1 MDCREVQDQLIEFY
15 EDQLDRKDAEHMR
28 GHLAICPLCREEL
41 SSIEK
46 VIVGLKSQRLPDP
59 GEVFWR
65 GFPKRVR
72 EAFCEGRGAVRD
84 PILPRLWE
92 GFYRTT
98 RWFPFSKPVSAAVSI
113 VAIVLIIAG
122 LLFFKAGWFW
132 TGSRGIGGEIVEEYF
147 GGMGAVVS
155 PFAPVIVENLSLHQL
170 DDISKELMGRLG
182 GAASLG
188 AEILKGDGFF
198 QEEEVFIQLEGL
210 NSKELDFVYDALKS
224 RYFKSSTSLSI
235 PLWARRENI
244 MVKEGMV

>member
-41 SSIEK
+41 SSVEK

-72 EAFCEGRGAVRD
+72 EAFWEGRGAVRD

-98 RWFPFSKPVSAAVSI
+98 RWLPFSKPVSAAVSI
-113 VAIVLIIAG
+113 VAIVLILAG

-132 TGSRGIGGEIVEEYF
+132 TGSRGIGEEIVEEYF

-170 DDISKELMGRLG
+170 NDISGELIGWLDGMGSSG
-182 GAASLG
+182 D
-188 AEILKGDGFF
+188 EILKRDGLL
-198 QEEEVFIQLEGL
+198 QEEEVLTQLEGL
-210 NSKELDFVYDALKS
+210 DSKELDFVYDALKT
-224 RYFKSSTSLSI
+224 RYRKSSTSLSI
-235 PLWARRENI
+235 LGAKKGKI
-244 MVKEGMV
+244 TFKEGMV